1 MLARI
6 KWGSSMQYDT
16 IIIGAGSAGAILAT
30 RLTEDPEHSVLLLEA
45 GRDYPDFDVQPEE
58 VKFPLKSSFE
68 TLLASEHNWKYTARG
83 TSESEIDVPR
93 GKITGGSS
101 SINGTVFL
109 RGIPQ
114 DFDNW
119 VEWGNDEW
127 DFQKL
132 LPYMNKLETDLT
144 YKEDPG
150 DFHGADGPILC
161 RRFTEDEMLE
171 GSKAMVQACLDAG
184 HPYCEDANSPDT
196 TGVGPMP
203 MNNPEGVRWS
213 TAFGYL
219 SLSRNRM
226 NLTIRDGISAKR
238 IVFDTSGNTPIATGV
253 EVESDGETFV
263 VEGKEIILSAGA
275 IGSPQLLMLSG
286 VGPKD
291 HLDEFGINCILDS
304 PGVGQ
309 NLSDHPLSHIRWAT
323 KSEVELEPL
332 GSSNNVTQTIL
343 RYTADGSELENDMI
357 VYMNVIT
364 SQNISRSLTIDE
376 DSTIGIRVGLAV
388 NLALSKGEIRLN
400 STDHSEQPY
409 LDFNLLDHEEDMRR
423 CRDGIRMLVDLE
435 NHQSMNKLID
445 HRLEPTDADLESDET
460 LDLWIRKTVGT
471 GHHVSCTAKMGP
483 NSDPMAVV
491 DQYGKVHGIGGLRVV
506 DASIMPECVRANIN
520 VTTMAIGERISDFIK
535 KTNSSH

>member
-1 MLARI
+1 
-6 KWGSSMQYDT
+6 MQYDT

-30 RLTEDPEHSVLLLEA
+30 RLTENPEHSVLLLEA

-58 VKFPLKSSFE
+58 VKYSYLTSNE
-68 TLLASEHNWKYTARG
+68 IWTSEHNWQFTARG
-83 TSESEIDVPR
+83 TSESEIPIPR
-93 GKITGGSS
+93 GKVTGGSS

-119 VEWGNDEW
+119 SEWGNDEW
-127 DFQKL
+127 GFQKL

-238 IVFDTSGNTPIATGV
+238 IFFDTSGNTPIATGV

-309 NLSDHPLSHIRWAT
+309 NLSDHPLIPIKWIT
-323 KSEVELEPL
+323 KSEVELDPL
-332 GSSNNVTQTIL
+332 GPTGQTIL

-357 VYMNVIT
+357 VYMFAKT
-364 SQNISRSLTIDE
+364 SLRFDQGGKRSE
-376 DSTIGIRVGLAV
+376 PIGIGMGLGL
-388 NLALSKGEIRLN
+388 NLALSKGEVKLN

-409 LDFNLLDHEEDMRR
+409 LDYNLLDHEEDMRR
-423 CRDGIRMLVDLE
+423 YRDGIRMLVDLE
-435 NHQSMNKLID
+435 NHESMNKLID
-445 HRLEPTDADLESDET
+445 HRLEPSDADLESDET
-460 LDLWIRKTVGT
+460 LDLWIRKNVGT

-483 NSDPMAVV
+483 KSDPMAVV

-535 KTNSSH
+535 DGN

>member
-1 MLARI
+1 
-6 KWGSSMQYDT
+6 MQYDT

-127 DFQKL
+127 DFQNL

-171 GSKAMVQACLDAG
+171 GSKAMIQACLDAG

-203 MNNPEGVRWS
+203 MNNPDGIRWS
-213 TAFGYL
+213 TAYGYL

-238 IVFDTSGNTPIATGV
+238 IIFDTSGNTPIATGV

-286 VGPKD
+286 IGPKD

-323 KSEVELEPL
+323 KPEVELEPL
-332 GSSNNVTQTIL
+332 GSSNNVTQAIL